1 MLCSNCGK
9 ELTEEDKFCNNCGEK
24 VIRRHEVPLTSDM
37 PSTVANA
44 YGEEVIPYPGEEE
57 SAYEVIPR
65 VDPATNEVLD
75 EEKMAVYR
83 EPIKEEAVEEA
94 PQVVEEQDVAPEPAH
109 ENVLTPPTGGPS
121 VDDNIMFDKP
131 TTTEE
136 TTTST
141 NSVLFDSTPTTTVQ
155 ETTPLKSFEN
165 NEATANDTGIA
176 SIPMDH
182 NSLETEKIE
191 VNKNYGPAPI
201 VDPPA
206 GADKYYEKFN
216 ASIEPKKK
224 NNLAFIIPLIIV
236 GALFCGAI
244 GLFVG
249 SKIFKAVGEEL
260 GKKETGP
267 VAIAEYS
274 TVSFNG
280 SNFKIPVDYDYDIQE
295 GKLSIFNDDLY
306 YYVQVAPSSY
316 SQYASNIPYLKQN
329 YESLGYTVEKT
340 EEVAVGKTR
349 YVILHLNT
357 SKAEKVTLIIR
368 AFTSSE
374 SVVCAVGK
382 TDGSYATTKDLDNLE
397 AILST
402 SETAAVKRSIDLSTL
417 EDDDIF
423 KGAME
428 FEVPLDVEENN
439 AE

>member
-44 YGEEVIPYPGEEE
+44 YGEEVIPYPGEETT
-57 SAYEVIPR
+57 AYEVIPQ
-65 VDPATNEVLD
+65 VDPATNEVVD
-75 EEKMAVYR
+75 KESMAVYT
-83 EPIKEEAVEEA
+83 EPAPQVEEVAPQVIEEA
-94 PQVVEEQDVAPEPAH
+94 PVEAVVEQPKEESI
-109 ENVLTPPTGGPS
+109 LTPPVGGPS
-121 VDDNIMFDKP
+121 VDDNVMFDSP
-131 TTTEE
+131 TTTEAS
-136 TTTST
+136 TS
-141 NSVLFDSTPTTTVQ
+141 SVLFDSTPTTTVQ

-165 NEATANDTGIA
+165 NAATANDTGIA

-224 NNLAFIIPLIIV
+224 NNLAFIIPLIVV

-260 GKKETGP
+260 GKKDNGP

-274 TVSFNG
+274 TVTFNG
-280 SNFKIPVDYDYDIQE
+280 SNFKIPVDYDYDVQE

-329 YESLGYTVEKT
+329 YESLGYKVEKT
-340 EEVAVGKTR
+340 EESSVGKTR
-349 YVILHLNT
+349 YVIMHLAT
-357 SKAEKVTLIIR
+357 SKDEKVTLIIR
-368 AFTSSE
+368 AFTTSE

-382 TDGSYATTKDLDNLE
+382 TDGSFATTKDLDNLE

-402 SETAAVKRSIDLSTL
+402 SETASVKRSMDISDLP
-417 EDDDIF
+417 DDDIF

-428 FEVPLDVEENN
+428 FQVPENVEVPYTE
-439 AE
+439 

>member
-1 MLCSNCGK
+1 MQCSNCGK
-9 ELTEEDKFCNNCGEK
+9 ELTEEDRFCNNCGEK

-37 PSTVANA
+37 PNTVANA
-44 YGEEVIPYPGEEE
+44 YGEEVIPYPGEET
-57 SAYEVIPR
+57 SAYEVIPQ
-65 VDPATNEVLD
+65 VDPATEQV
-75 EEKMAVYR
+75 EEIAPQVSF
-83 EPIKEEAVEEA
+83 EEEA
-94 PQVVEEQDVAPEPAH
+94 PKVEVEEVAPQVETTPVDEPVQQS
-109 ENVLTPPTGGPS
+109 VLTPPTTGPS

-131 TTTEE
+131 STSEESTT
-136 TTTST
+136 T
-141 NSVLFDSTPTTTVQ
+141 NSVLFDSTPTSTVQ
-155 ETTPLKSFEN
+155 ETTPLNSFEN
-165 NEATANDTGIA
+165 NAATVNDTGVA

-216 ASIEPKKK
+216 AQVAPKKK
-224 NNLAFIIPLIIV
+224 NNLAFIIPLIVI

-244 GLFVG
+244 GLFIG

-260 GKKETGP
+260 GKKDAGP

-274 TVSFNG
+274 TVTFNG
-280 SNFKIPVDYDYDIQE
+280 SNFKIPVDYDYDVQE

-329 YESLGYTVEKT
+329 YESLGYKVEKT
-340 EEVAVGKTR
+340 EETAVGKTR
-349 YVILHLNT
+349 YVILHLTT
-357 SKAEKVTLIIR
+357 SKSEKVTLIIR
-368 AFTSSE
+368 AFTTSE

-382 TDGSYATTKDLDNLE
+382 TDGSFATTKDLDNLE

-402 SETAAVKRSIDLSTL
+402 SETAAVKRAIDLNDL
-417 EDDDIF
+417 PDDDIF
-423 KGAME
+423 KGAIE
-428 FEVPLDVEENN
+428 FSVPDENAVPD